1 MLDQVLI
8 IVAVTILIL
17 IVPGPDMIIG
27 VRNTI
32 IGGKKAG
39 YQTAAGI
46 LAGNLV
52 HIAYCIVGIGWLIAN
67 SIVAFNILKYTG
79 AAYLIF
85 LGISSLRTKPIA
97 IAAEINAGQKPTRAY
112 FLQGFINN
120 VLNPKGT
127 LFFLGVFTTVITPET
142 SFGTTFILVSVI
154 VVMCATFWY
163 FFIQTLDTP
172 IVRGF
177 FRRSR
182 SALQQVFGIVFIGL
196 GLRVALLSE

>member
-27 VRNTI
+27 ARNTMV
-32 IGGKKAG
+32 GGKKAG

-52 HIAYCIVGIGWLIAN
+52 HITYCIVGIGWLIAN
-67 SIVAFNILKYTG
+67 SIVAFNVLKYAG
-79 AAYLIF
+79 AIYLVF
-85 LGISSLRTKPIA
+85 LGISSLRTKPAA
-97 IAAEINAGQKPTRAY
+97 IETEIDSNVKPTRTW
-112 FLQGFINN
+112 FVQGFINN

-142 SFGTTFILVSVI
+142 SLSTTSILVSI
-154 VVMCATFWY
+154 IIVMCAIFWH
-163 FFIQTLDTP
+163 FFIQTIDTP
-172 IVRGF
+172 IVRRF
-177 FRRSR
+177 FRRSQ
-182 SALQQVFGIVFIGL
+182 STLQRVFGIVFIGL